1 MDDPELPPDDI
12 DPAALRRL
20 AVALCELLRDA
31 YLRKEAGYLTSLP
44 PATYPSESAA

>member
-1 MDDPELPPDDI
+1 MDTDDARPDDL

-31 YLRKEAGYLTSLP
+31 ALRTGAGYLTSLP
-44 PATYPSESAA
+44 PKPYPSEVAA